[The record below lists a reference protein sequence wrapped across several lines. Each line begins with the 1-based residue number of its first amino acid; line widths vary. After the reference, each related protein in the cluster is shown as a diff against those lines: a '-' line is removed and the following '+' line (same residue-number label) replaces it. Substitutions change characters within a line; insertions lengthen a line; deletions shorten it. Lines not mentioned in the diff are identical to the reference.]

1 MNEITRSTSGRVA
14 HPNVMLFD
22 VRVGPLTFRA
32 AEEIRLWVPHP
43 FAFLRRVG
51 ASAGMLLNCH
61 ADFKREEP

>member
-51 ASAGMLLNCH
+51 ASAGML
-61 ADFKREEP
+61 